1 MCLNLESLFVSGAS
15 VVFCC
20 VYFGALC
27 GYHDIS

>member
-20 VYFGALC
+20 VYLALC
-27 GYHDIS
+27 GYRDIS